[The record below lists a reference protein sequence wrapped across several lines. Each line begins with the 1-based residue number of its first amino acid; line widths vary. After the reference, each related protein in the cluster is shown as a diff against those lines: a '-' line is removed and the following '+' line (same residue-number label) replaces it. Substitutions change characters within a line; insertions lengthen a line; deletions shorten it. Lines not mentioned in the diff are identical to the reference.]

1 MLDLLAILNLI
12 LMASVFGYAVSA
24 SAVAHPAMMDSSREV
39 AVGFFKPF
47 FHRSA
52 HLQLILSL
60 IVLGIALLQGLL
72 GAGWMWFA
80 GAFVLQ
86 LSGPYTIKILMPV
99 NNRIMADG
107 ADVHSEDMGRDLGG
121 WGKLHMPRTILATL
135 AFVLFAYLAVS
146 SGG

>member
-1 MLDLLAILNLI
+1 MLDLLAILNLT

-47 FHRSA
+47 FHKSA
-52 HLQLILSL
+52 HLQLALSL
-60 IVLGIALLQGLL
+60 IVLGIALLQGIL

-80 GAFVLQ
+80 GALVLQ
-86 LSGPYTIKILMPV
+86 LSGPYTIKILMPL
-99 NNRIMADG
+99 NNRIMAEG
-107 ADVHSEDMGRDLGG
+107 ADIHSQQMGEDLGR
-121 WGKLHMPRTILATL
+121 WGKLHLPRTILAGL
-135 AFVLFAYLAVS
+135 VFILFAYLAVS